1 LRSLIKQTLKR
12 FGSERIVYL
21 LSSITFL
28 FQSDEKKNETLPP
41 KKEAALHISF
51 ITFTEEKKMKRK
63 ENNTHKNKVKN
74 ICFNNETKCK
84 EA

>member
-1 LRSLIKQTLKR
+1 MRSMIKQVLVR
-12 FGSERIVYL
+12 FVSERVVYL

-28 FQSDEKKNETLPP
+28 FQSDKKKNETLPP
-41 KKEAALHISF
+41 KEEAALHFSF
-51 ITFTEEKKMKRK
+51 ITFTEERQMKRK

-74 ICFNNETKCK
+74 ICFNTETKCK